1 MRMSEIQER
10 VMFQTVNDIDDI
22 GDFLP
27 HLDGYINAGYDL
39 LFFAHRGE
47 HPEQMLKSGK
57 DVPDLPEWTHG
68 AIADYATWMI
78 YRNGNVVK
86 QQRGMTF
93 LSSFNE
99 VKSRITKLGGS
110 IQFVGHLEA

>member
-39 LFFAHRGE
+39 LFFCSSRRTPRTDAQFRQGRTG
-47 HPEQMLKSGK
+47 P
-57 DVPDLPEWTHG
+57 P
-68 AIADYATWMI
+68 
-78 YRNGNVVK
+78 
-86 QQRGMTF
+86 GMDAR
-93 LSSFNE
+93 SDC
-99 VKSRITKLGGS
+99 
-110 IQFVGHLEA
+110 